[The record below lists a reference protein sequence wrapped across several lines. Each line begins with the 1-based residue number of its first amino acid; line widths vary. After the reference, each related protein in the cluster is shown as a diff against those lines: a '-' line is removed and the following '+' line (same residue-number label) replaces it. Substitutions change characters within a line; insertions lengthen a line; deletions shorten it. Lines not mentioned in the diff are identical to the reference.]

1 MNQILFVMTLA
12 PLVICFFYVLLL
24 MYFEKKHEDRECK
37 DLSDWILQK
46 KKLEKTEIEK
56 ELDRLIKSTKGKFF
70 SVSFKQKDG
79 SIKKFNGKNFY
90 KRIEFDN
97 MNSFGFV
104 DPNKKTLFKNQKKGG
119 WQKDIGEIVQF
130 KCSGVKKD
138 FVTFDKI

>member
-1 MNQILFVMTLA
+1 MFLIYL
-12 PLVICFFYVLLL
+12 
-24 MYFEKKHEDRECK
+24 EKKHEKRECK

-46 KKLEKTEIEK
+46 KSVKSETEK
-56 ELDRLIKSTKGKFF
+56 ELARLIKSTKGKFF

-79 SIKKFNGKNFY
+79 TIKRFNGKDFY

-104 DPNKKTLFKNQKKGG
+104 DPNKKTIFKNQKKGG

-130 KCSGVKKD
+130 KCGAKTD

>member
-12 PLVICFFYVLLL
+12 PLVICFFYVMLL
-24 MYFEKKHEDRECK
+24 MHFEKKHEKRECK

-46 KKLEKTEIEK
+46 KSVKSETEK
-56 ELDRLIKSTKGKFF
+56 ELARLIKSTKGKFF

-79 SIKKFNGKNFY
+79 TIKRFNGKDFY

-104 DPNKKTLFKNQKKGG
+104 NPNKKTLFKNQKKGG

-130 KCSGVKKD
+130 KCGVRTD
-138 FVTFDKI
+138 FATFDKI